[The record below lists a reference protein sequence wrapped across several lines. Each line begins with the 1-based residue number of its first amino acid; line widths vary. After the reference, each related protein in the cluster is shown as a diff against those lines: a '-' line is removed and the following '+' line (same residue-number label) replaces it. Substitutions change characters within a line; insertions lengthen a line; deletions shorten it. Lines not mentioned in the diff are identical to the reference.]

1 MNRQLC
7 SVEIPSFVTRRFHQ
21 SNQILFPYM
30 LLEDIEYSSLCY
42 TVGIHRLSILYILQY
57 IWASQAALAVKNIP
71 ASASRHKRGRFDPWV
86 GKIPWGRVWQPTP
99 VFLPGESHG
108 QRSLMGYGRTRLTQ
122 PCTHMHSVYVNP
134 KLLIMFIFLM
144 NSPLCGVKEES
155 LG

>member
-99 VFLPGESHG
+99 VFLPIESPW
-108 QRSLMGYGRTRLTQ
+108 T
-122 PCTHMHSVYVNP
+122 
-134 KLLIMFIFLM
+134 
-144 NSPLCGVKEES
+144 EEPGGLQS
-155 LG
+155 LGSQRVRYN

>member
-7 SVEIPSFVTRRFHQ
+7 SVEIPSFVSRRFHQ

-30 LLEDIEYSSLCY
+30 LLQDIEYSSLCY
-42 TVGIHRLSILYILQY
+42 TVGIHRSSILYILQY

-71 ASASRHKRGRFDPWV
+71 ASAGRHKRGRFDPWV
-86 GKIPWGRVWQPTP
+86 GKIPWGRAWQPTP

-108 QRSLMGYGRTRLTQ
+108 QRSLMGYGWTRLKQ
-122 PCTHMHSVYVNP
+122 PCMQ
-134 KLLIMFIFLM
+134 LLIMFIFLM
-144 NSPLCGVKEES
+144 NSPLCGVKGES